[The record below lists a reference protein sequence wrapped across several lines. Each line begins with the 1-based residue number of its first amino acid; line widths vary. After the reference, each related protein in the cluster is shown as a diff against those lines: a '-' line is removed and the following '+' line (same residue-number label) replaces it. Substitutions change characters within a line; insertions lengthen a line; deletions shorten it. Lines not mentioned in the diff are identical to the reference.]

1 MQRPGLLKIPSSA
14 EGMGLGLESPAFFP
28 MVRSGRPVS
37 VRSPKTRV
45 ESTWP
50 AGGAAARALTL
61 RVARLARQLSPPA
74 AHGDVLALFGGG
86 ALGSTKGVN
95 DSSGNAAAG
104 AGRFPAGDSQG
115 DEEPDELAV
124 RCATRRR
131 RCAWLSAARGHALF
145 VCALAGAGRPCR
157 RLHVAQVRA
166 EGGAGRGGASQLLQ
180 VQRGGLRRQ
189 EAGACAAAS
198 QGTPGGADPPA
209 SRPQVER
216 DASGA
221 VTAVRYEGAHRHG
234 DGAERGGGDG
244 GGGMVGPG
252 DAGREGA
259 NERADLDM
267 GRIPPSDDFQ
277 SRGYNFEK
285 TMRKI
290 ARDHSFIGRLSKE
303 TGVAEDKL
311 WRKSPAGGAG
321 GGGAPGGPPTIPEGA
336 LGVVMPGPDGQ
347 PTIVPID
354 QIAGAGGDAAVST
367 DPLTNTEPE
376 LRAPPKTPAAEPAEQ
391 METSVDTLPKQNP
404 GLSRNRDQPFSR

>member
-37 VRSPKTRV
+37 VRSPKTGV

-61 RVARLARQLSPPA
+61 RVARPARQLSPPA

-252 DAGREGA
+252 EADEAAPPARKRASGQRKRKPPASASASDA
-259 NERADLDM
+259 D
-267 GRIPPSDDFQ
+267 
-277 SRGYNFEK
+277 
-285 TMRKI
+285 
-290 ARDHSFIGRLSKE
+290 
-303 TGVAEDKL
+303 GVA
-311 WRKSPAGGAG
+311 
-321 GGGAPGGPPTIPEGA
+321 
-336 LGVVMPGPDGQ
+336 
-347 PTIVPID
+347 
-354 QIAGAGGDAAVST
+354 AGAGLA
-367 DPLTNTEPE
+367 
-376 LRAPPKTPAAEPAEQ
+376 APPPSLARAAARISA
-391 METSVDTLPKQNP
+391 TDIFF
-404 GLSRNRDQPFSR
+404 FSAIR